1 MLKKKAAFS
10 RFICV
15 EALHDHHTLAPPA
28 KGEALDLVL
37 VLRGIR
43 PEVLDEVP
51 LSNIVGQRK
60 PGSLRDVE
68 ELPAPAPELPVP
80 ELRVRAEHAASL
92 ARRVR
97 RRRVEVRGVEDLVD
111 PPVLHEVDGEEVV
124 LERGHRLAVQVAQ
137 DAQHVGL
144 GKE

>member
-92 ARRVR
+92 RS
-97 RRRVEVRGVEDLVD
+97 EVNSELNFPPNFEGLV
-111 PPVLHEVDGEEVV
+111 LGCI
-124 LERGHRLAVQVAQ
+124 
-137 DAQHVGL
+137 DADFC
-144 GKE
+144 K